1 MRAALVTAVV
11 LAIGVPFVVWC
22 TSHGRRLL
30 LVLVGLA
37 TTAAIWVAIVA
48 ANPET
53 TDLIDLN
60 GPGDLATVLEDISPL
75 NGQRTLQLLE
85 RMPNANIRTILAN
98 DYSLYGTEPAE
109 VINGYTSLVPDGLGR
124 LLCLADPG
132 YVCVDAASR
141 IFEREPETGERY
153 VDLFGVTQIQVQ
165 RGALL
170 DRFEQARS
178 PEWVPVA
185 ESEYWVMYRNGTE
198 LGQSPIVWI
207 SDGGSTEQVDGV
219 DRVTLPAGGQIVLSR
234 PLWPGTSVTVGGVS
248 AELEPVEDVFVG
260 ATFDEAVDGELTIQ
274 QELPGKWAAIA
285 TAVIGAAG
293 LATCVGFA
301 IARSRRRR

>member
-1 MRAALVTAVV
+1 M
-11 LAIGVPFVVWC
+11 WC
-22 TSHGRRLL
+22 TNHARRLL
-30 LVLVGLA
+30 LVVVGLLS
-37 TTAAIWVAIVA
+37 TAAIWVAIVA

-60 GPGDLATVLEDISPL
+60 GPGDLATVQEDISPF
-75 NGQRTLQLLE
+75 NGHRTLQLLQQ
-85 RMPNANIRTILAN
+85 MPNANIRTILAN

-153 VDLFGVTQIQVQ
+153 VDLFGVSQIMVQ
-165 RGALL
+165 RGPVL

-178 PEWVPVA
+178 AEWVPA
-185 ESEYWVMYRNGTE
+185 LESEYWVMYRNGTA
-198 LGQSPIVWI
+198 LGQSPVVWI

-219 DRVTLPAGGQIVLSR
+219 DRVSLPAGGQLVLSR

-248 AELEPVEDVFVG
+248 AELEPIGDVFVG
-260 ATFDEAVDGELTIQ
+260 ATFDEAVDGELRIGH
-274 QELPGKWAAIA
+274 ELPGKWPAIA
-285 TAVIGAAG
+285 TGVIGAVG